1 MNLAIVLEDEK
12 KELQINNDSK
22 KSLLEILIDNNISIE
37 SDCGGNGKCDKCKV
51 RVRELS
57 REYRACELKICNLYK
72 SINEAHNSKN
82 KSISRE
88 RVTVEILRDR
98 LAFDMKIEG
107 ADKSITDEVSIKEP
121 SDCCEGAMIKG
132 REVALAID
140 IGTTTIAFTLVDIL
154 KGNVIDTL
162 GMVNSQRR
170 YGTDV
175 ISRIKAASSGKKD
188 ILRKCV
194 VDDLIQGI
202 REICTNNGTSIAGL
216 NNIVIAGNTTMC
228 HILMGYDCSSLGVY
242 PYTPVNIDSIIS
254 DTNRVLGLDD
264 NIPVIIPGA
273 ISTYVGADITAGLVA
288 TSMLDRDK
296 TFMLIDLG
304 TNGELVLVDKG
315 RIIVTS
321 TAAGPA
327 FEGGNISFGM
337 PSVDGAISHITLNGG
352 MCELETIGK
361 KTPIGICG
369 SGVLDAVYELR
380 KNGYIDENG
389 LLIDRYFDDGYYLY
403 SSISITQEDIRQFLL
418 AKSAVRTGIDIIIS
432 KMGIEYEDIDALYI
446 AGGFG
451 KGIDIS
457 KAAGIG
463 LIPSKLLDVSL
474 AVGNSSLSG
483 AINISIIYSKCYM
496 ERKIDDFNKIIRGID
511 KVLRE
516 AKELD
521 LSSQTDFK
529 NEYLKNMKI

>member
-37 SDCGGNGKCDKCKV
+37 SDCGGIGKCDKCKV

-107 ADKSITDEVSIKEP
+107 ADKSDIGKILKEVRLDRQNT
-121 SDCCEGAMIKG
+121 SDK
-132 REVALAID
+132 VFALAID
-140 IGTTTIAFTLVDIL
+140 IGTTTIAFTLVDIF

-175 ISRIKAASSGKKD
+175 ISRIKAASSGKKNV
-188 ILRKCV
+188 LRKCV

-296 TFMLIDLG
+296 TSMLIDLG

-380 KNGYIDENG
+380 ENGYIDENG

-483 AINISIIYSKCYM
+483 AINISLIYGKCYM
-496 ERKIDDFNKIIRGID
+496 ESKIDDFNKIIRGID

-521 LSSQTDFK
+521 LSNQTDFK
-529 NEYLKNMKI
+529 NEYLENMKI

>member
-1 MNLAIVLEDEK
+1 MNLTIVLEDEK

-107 ADKSITDEVSIKEP
+107 ADKSDIGKILKEVRLDCQNT
-121 SDCCEGAMIKG
+121 SDK
-132 REVALAID
+132 VFALAID

-188 ILRKCV
+188 VLRKCV
-194 VDDLIQGI
+194 VDDLIQGT
-202 REICTNNGTSIAGL
+202 REICTNNGTSVAEL

-242 PYTPVNIDSIIS
+242 PYTPVNTDSIIS

-296 TFMLIDLG
+296 TSMLIDLG

-483 AINISIIYSKCYM
+483 AINISLIYGKCYM
-496 ERKIDDFNKIIRGID
+496 ESKIDDFNKIIRGID

-521 LSSQTDFK
+521 LSNQTDFK

>member
-57 REYRACELKICNLYK
+57 REYRACELKICNL
-72 SINEAHNSKN
+72 SARINEAC
-82 KSISRE
+82 E
-88 RVTVEILRDR
+88 TEVEGDLKESATIEIPGNR
-98 LAFDMKIEG
+98 FSSDMKIEG
-107 ADKSITDEVSIKEP
+107 ADKSITDEVSIKER

-140 IGTTTIAFTLVDIL
+140 IGTTTIVFALIDDT
-154 KGNVIDTL
+154 GNVIDTL
-162 GMVNSQRR
+162 GMTNSQRL
-170 YGTDV
+170 YGADV

-188 ILRKCV
+188 VLRKCV

-242 PYTPVNIDSIIS
+242 PYTPVNVDSIIS

-288 TSMLDRDK
+288 TSILDRDK
-296 TFMLIDLG
+296 TSMLIDLG

-483 AINISIIYSKCYM
+483 AINISLIYGKCYM
-496 ERKIDDFNKIIRGID
+496 ECKIDDFNKIIRGID

-521 LSSQTDFK
+521 LSNQTDFK